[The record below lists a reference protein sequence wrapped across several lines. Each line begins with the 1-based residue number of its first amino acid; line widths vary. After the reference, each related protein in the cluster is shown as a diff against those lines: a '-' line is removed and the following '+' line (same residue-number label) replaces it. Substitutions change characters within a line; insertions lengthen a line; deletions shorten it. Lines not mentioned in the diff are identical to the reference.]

1 MSNIGLNI
9 NNKVPDISSKEILN
23 NVKRNINRELDSR
36 SHKISSLEDKDYT
49 VPAKKDNVN
58 VKYGSL
64 SSNSTKLNDITC
76 DFVDSIDKTENNKPT
91 EFFYI
96 NGINTT
102 KSDSDKTK
110 AILEKILDKPV
121 KQIYNPTEGM
131 LKDGVEAVHEL
142 LTNSAANDID
152 HKAADV
158 LYNSIKKGNGL
169 KIIAHSQGAAITAN
183 ALNECKNKLLD
194 DGLNKNEVSKLMS
207 NCQVVTLGGFTS
219 VEDFPKEVKVL
230 QMNEKKD
237 PVPSIAY
244 NPTKKT
250 SDDYAIDN
258 RTDIRNLKSTGNPLK
273 DLHILDQY
281 NSKHRS
287 VMATS
292 CLAKTQRTITSFAF
306 TVKELCQGAVS
317 FAKGVDPISYHNID
331 ANYLNSVVVR
341 GALKDFANENL
352 SNIDYKKIDSNYRD
366 NFNNINE
373 AHKAIL
379 NDR

>member
-1 MSNIGLNI
+1 MSNLGLNI
-9 NNKVPDISSKEILN
+9 SNKVPDISTKEILN
-23 NVKRNINRELDSR
+23 NVKKNITSELDSR

-58 VKYGSL
+58 VKYGSF

-102 KSDSDKTK
+102 KADSDKTK

-142 LTNSAANDID
+142 LTNSASNDID
-152 HKAADV
+152 HKTANV
-158 LYNSIKKGNGL
+158 LYNSIKEGNGL

-183 ALNECKNKLLD
+183 ALNECKKKLLD
-194 DGLNKNEVSKLMS
+194 DGLSKNEVSKLMS

-258 RTDIRNLKSTGNPLK
+258 KLDLKKMKSTGNPLK
-273 DLHILDQY
+273 DLHILNQY

-306 TVKELCQGAVS
+306 TVKEVCQGAVTFS
-317 FAKGVDPISYHNID
+317 KGINPISYHNID
-331 ANYLNSVVVR
+331 ANYLNSKVVSNT
-341 GALKDFANENL
+341 LKDFANSDL
-352 SNIDYKKIDSNYRD
+352 SDVDYKKITSTYKSD
-366 NFNNINE
+366 FNNFNE
-373 AHKAIL
+373 AHRAIL